1 MLHPAR
7 LRGVHRLHYADAGCV
22 GAHYSFRTT
31 SFNGLFF
38 AKAKSSTVGR
48 CDCNDDLRGSPT
60 VAAKGGV
67 NEIADRYAKALFD
80 LAEDGKQLDT
90 VASDLRSLEAV
101 IDESDDMR
109 RMVRSPVIS
118 RADQSA
124 AMGAVTDKL
133 KSSDLTKKFIG
144 YLAANRRLFALKA
157 IIKAFLA
164 ELAASRG
171 EVTAEVASAKPL
183 SDAQIAAVEEA
194 LKKAVNGEVAV
205 SHKVDPSL
213 IGGLIVK
220 VGSRMV
226 DTSVAT
232 QLQRLKLAMKGA

>member
-1 MLHPAR
+1 M
-7 LRGVHRLHYADAGCV
+7 
-22 GAHYSFRTT
+22 
-31 SFNGLFF
+31 
-38 AKAKSSTVGR
+38 
-48 CDCNDDLRGSPT
+48 
-60 VAAKGGV
+60 AAKGGV

-80 LAEDGKQLDT
+80 LADDGKQLDA
-90 VASDLRSLEAV
+90 VATDLRALETI

-118 RADQSA
+118 RAEQA
-124 AMGAVTDKL
+124 TAMAAVTDKL
-133 KSSDLTKKFIG
+133 GNSDLTRKFIG

-164 ELAASRG
+164 TLAAHRG
-171 EVTAEVASAKPL
+171 EVTAEVSSAKAL
-183 SDAQIAAVEEA
+183 SDAQITAVEQA
-194 LKKAVNGEVAV
+194 LKKAVGGDVAV

>member
-1 MLHPAR
+1 M
-7 LRGVHRLHYADAGCV
+7 
-22 GAHYSFRTT
+22 
-31 SFNGLFF
+31 
-38 AKAKSSTVGR
+38 
-48 CDCNDDLRGSPT
+48 
-60 VAAKGGV
+60 AAKGGV

-80 LAEDGKQLDT
+80 LAETDDQLGA
-90 VASDLRSLEAV
+90 VEKDLRALETI

-118 RADQSA
+118 RAEQGT
-124 AMGAVTDKL
+124 AMAAVTDKL
-133 KSSDLTKKFIG
+133 GVSDLTKKFIG
-144 YLAANRRLFALKA
+144 YLAANRRLFALKP
-157 IIKAFLA
+157 IIKAFLEA
-164 ELAASRG
+164 LAVSRG
-171 EVTAEVASAKPL
+171 EVSAEVSSAKPL
-183 SDAQIAAVEEA
+183 TDAQIKAVEEA
-194 LKKAVNGEVAV
+194 LKKAVKGEVAV